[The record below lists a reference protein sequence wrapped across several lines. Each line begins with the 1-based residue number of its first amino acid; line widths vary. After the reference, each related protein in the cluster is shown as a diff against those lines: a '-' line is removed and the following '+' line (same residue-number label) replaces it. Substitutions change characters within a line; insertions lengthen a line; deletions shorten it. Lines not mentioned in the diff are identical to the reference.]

1 MVTEQESDADY
12 MTRKLG
18 ISSDEFE
25 ALMRVPNVPH
35 ENYPHTNEKAKN
47 WMKSI
52 SLIPTAIRNFT
63 R

>member
-1 MVTEQESDADY
+1 

-18 ISSDEFE
+18 IASDEFE